1 MSSQK
6 KPTLSEVARLAKTSS
21 ATVDRVL
28 NNRCGV
34 SKKLENRVLNA
45 AKLLM
50 LDRNLERITKP
61 LLRFSVLMNRP
72 DKDIYAR
79 AQKAILD
86 HQKKH
91 PSKQF
96 VCNFHFF
103 SSQDPQD
110 IVARI
115 QTVEHGFDG
124 AIIVA
129 YDHPL
134 VKDALR
140 VLGRKIPVV
149 TLLSDI
155 PYSNR
160 IHFAGSGNRIAGK
173 LAGDMMGRLVK
184 KEVGNILII
193 SRLQHYTAHGDR
205 EVGFRQVIS
214 HRYPQLSGNRVVECN
229 HGDER
234 GLEVIQA
241 ALKGHAPL
249 AGLYNISSW
258 NISLIPLMKER
269 GLLDNTVIISHGVN
283 RRSRELLQHNGI
295 DMIVEYCPESYAALA
310 IDALLNHY
318 GRCHSFSANHHH
330 RLEIFTT
337 EYLPHQLD

>member
-1 MSSQK
+1 
-6 KPTLSEVARLAKTSS
+6 LAKTSS

-28 NNRCGV
+28 NNRNGV

-61 LLRFSVLMNRP
+61 LFRFSVLMNRA
-72 DKDIYAR
+72 DKDINAR

-86 HQKKH
+86 HQENH
-91 PSKQF
+91 LSKQF

-129 YDHPL
+129 YNQPL
-134 VKDALR
+134 VTDALR

-160 IHFAGSGNRIAGK
+160 IHFVDSGNRIAGK
-173 LAGDMMGRLVK
+173 LASDMMGRLVK
-184 KEVGNILII
+184 K
-193 SRLQHYTAHGDR
+193 RL
-205 EVGFRQVIS
+205 
-214 HRYPQLSGNRVVECN
+214 
-229 HGDER
+229 
-234 GLEVIQA
+234 
-241 ALKGHAPL
+241 
-249 AGLYNISSW
+249 
-258 NISLIPLMKER
+258 
-269 GLLDNTVIISHGVN
+269 
-283 RRSRELLQHNGI
+283 GI
-295 DMIVEYCPESYAALA
+295 
-310 IDALLNHY
+310 
-318 GRCHSFSANHHH
+318 F
-330 RLEIFTT
+330 
-337 EYLPHQLD
+337 

>member
-6 KPTLSEVARLAKTSS
+6 KPTLSEVAALAKTSS

-28 NNRCGV
+28 NNRSGV
-34 SKKLENRVLNA
+34 SKNLETRVLNA
-45 AKLLM
+45 AKSLT

-61 LLRFSVLMNRP
+61 LLRFSVLMNKP

-79 AQKAILD
+79 VQKTILD
-86 HQKKH
+86 HQENH
-91 PSKQF
+91 RSKQF
-96 VCNFHFF
+96 ICNFHFF

-110 IVARI
+110 IVSRI
-115 QTVEHGFDG
+115 HSVEHGFDG
-124 AIIVA
+124 AIIIA

-134 VKDALR
+134 VTDALR
-140 VLGRKIPVV
+140 KLGQKIPVV

-184 KEVGNILII
+184 KEAGNILII

-205 EVGFRQVIS
+205 EIGFRQVIS
-214 HRYPQLSGNRVVECN
+214 HRYPNLSGNHVIECN

-234 GLEVIQA
+234 DLEVIQS
-241 ALKGHAPL
+241 ALKDHAPL
-249 AGLYNISSW
+249 AGIYNISSW
-258 NISLIPLMKER
+258 NISLIPLMKEQE
-269 GLLDNTVIISHGVN
+269 LLENTVIISHGVN
-283 RRSRELLQHNGI
+283 RRSRELLQNNVI

-310 IDALLNHY
+310 IDALLNHHS
-318 GRCHSFSANHHH
+318 RCHSFNANHHH
-330 RLEIFTT
+330 RLEIFTA